1 MELFLTKSL
10 AQPQLLFAC
19 QKESELIFLSSP
31 QPKNPDEAVSDHH
44 MSFPF
49 ERVDAV
55 SSSVNGYVCITD
67 ERISKGRKTPEDVL
81 VICNPSTGQSVTLP
95 KIPKMKKMKR
105 TAKSFFLYDPI
116 EKQHKVLAMAM
127 VDGRDVHQVL
137 TLKGTRNLTWRMI
150 ECSVPHY
157 YPGPKCICIDG
168 VLYYGAWGSNNGHIL
183 VCFDVRSEKYSSI
196 KAIQGAVEEGATLV
210 NYKGKLA
217 SLRAQPNPHAISGTS
232 ASFEMWI
239 LEDLEKHEWSS
250 RIYKLP
256 PVWKDVVAWEVL
268 FFKGVTATNEIVLPP
283 KTSSDLYDVYYYNF
297 DKESITRVEFQG
309 MRPFRKGWGSGVFTL
324 LNHVEDV
331 KLI

>member
-1 MELFLTKSL
+1 
-10 AQPQLLFAC
+10 
-19 QKESELIFLSSP
+19 
-31 QPKNPDEAVSDHH
+31 
-44 MSFPF
+44 
-49 ERVDAV
+49 
-55 SSSVNGYVCITD
+55 
-67 ERISKGRKTPEDVL
+67 L

-95 KIPKMKKMKR
+95 KIPKLKKMKR
-105 TAKSFFLYDPI
+105 TAKSFFVYDPI

-196 KAIQGAVEEGATLV
+196 KAIQRAVEE
-210 NYKGKLA
+210 GKLA

-232 ASFEMWI
+232 TSFEMWI
-239 LEDLEKHEWSS
+239 LEDPEKHEWSS

-268 FFKGVTATNEIVLPP
+268 FFKGVTATNEIVLSP
-283 KTSSDLYDVYYYNF
+283 KTSSDLYDFYYYNF